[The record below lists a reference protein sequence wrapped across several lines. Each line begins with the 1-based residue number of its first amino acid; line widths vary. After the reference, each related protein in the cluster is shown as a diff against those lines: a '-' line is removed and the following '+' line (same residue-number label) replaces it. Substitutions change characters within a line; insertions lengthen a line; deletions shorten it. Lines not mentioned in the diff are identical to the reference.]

1 MDILIENLLPD
12 QSNLAIPGY
21 FVRSTAPRNVE
32 DRQNLVDRDR
42 PVIQDVIQRL
52 YDNHI
57 RSQQE
62 TGVVIAIHG
71 YNTGATD
78 DTETV
83 WDGWYQPLCTY
94 ANYDDPFI
102 RQDPNRFVFLGY
114 RWPSESVAQKHNLRT
129 AFRALPFLLKTL
141 LITGT
146 AVALLSLILLLAIGA
161 AWWVI
166 PLSLGVF
173 GLSLV
178 VCLVLLRFSVYF
190 RDTYRATYF
199 GVNDLVELIRQLDQG
214 LVQLK
219 MAELLPDQALFDRI
233 LTDIPDLQGLEY
245 SAFLGAVN
253 TIRRERDKRPDLI
266 IQLDDV
272 RFRQF
277 IQRLQSFSGIDSVID
292 PSVLPHL
299 VLRLDA
305 VQAETLQRAETY
317 WKRRPIKLSFIGH
330 SMGAHVTTQTIRI
343 LSDVFDPRSIGKVG
357 DQSEKMPSSRIGRV
371 FCLGRLVLVSPDIP
385 VLAITSGRSNFLRSS
400 LRRFEEAYLFSNEG
414 DLALRLASTAANYF
428 SFPARTRTQ
437 GYRLG
442 NVTVK
447 ANGSDG
453 KTLFGI
459 VNIATPMNRLLP
471 YLEVKVLNQR
481 KPQTLDPSPVVQA
494 KLRQEL
500 KDEAVMVNDGDKD
513 KQSLADLFTYFD
525 CTEYRDF
532 TDYNAK
538 AQETIRNVMILNG
551 QRSPLNLFD
560 YVRLFLAFVQFS
572 PRSFPKGRDVHG
584 GYFWGKFSKLLLYR
598 LVFLGFSGLLDS
610 LDQTPLETLGITA
623 LPDYLKAELEQA
635 RLAPLEPTA
644 GATASQ
650 PIDPPL
656 SQQRQTALRYL
667 SWICQ
672 QKHIQAAVSPER
684 YQVDVIGI
692 EREEVREEML
702 LREKSVD
709 VMSDVVSHR
718 HRLS

>member
-12 QSNLAIPGY
+12 QTNLAIPSY

-42 PVIQDVIQRL
+42 PMIQDVVKRL
-52 YDNHI
+52 YDNHT

-62 TGVVIAIHG
+62 TGVIIAIHG
-71 YNTGATD
+71 YNTGSAD
-78 DTETV
+78 ENETV

-94 ANYDDPFI
+94 ANNDPFI

-114 RWPSESVAQKHNLRT
+114 RWPSESVAQKNNLRN
-129 AFRALPFLLKTL
+129 AFRALPFLLKVL
-141 LITGT
+141 LIGGF
-146 AVALLSLILLLAIGA
+146 ALALLSFILLVAIGA
-161 AWWVI
+161 AWWAI
-166 PLSLGVF
+166 PFGLGIL

-214 LVQLK
+214 LVQQK
-219 MAELLPDQALFDRI
+219 MEEILSDQALFDRV
-233 LTDIPDLQGLEY
+233 LNDIPELQGLEY
-245 SAFLGAVN
+245 SAFLGAVSI
-253 TIRRERDKRPDLI
+253 IRQERGKRPDLI
-266 IQLDDV
+266 IQLNDA
-272 RFRQF
+272 RFQQF
-277 IQRLQSFSGIDSVID
+277 VQRLQSFSGIDSVIS
-292 PSVLPHL
+292 PSILPRL
-299 VLRLDA
+299 VMQLDMI
-305 VQAETLQRAETY
+305 QAETLQEAEIY

-385 VLAITSGRSNFLRSS
+385 LLAITSGRSNFLRSS

-453 KTLFGI
+453 KALFGI
-459 VNIATPMNRLLP
+459 VNLTNPMAHLLP
-471 YLEVKVLNQR
+471 YLEVNVLNQR
-481 KPQTLDPSPVVQA
+481 KPQTLDPSPAKQA
-494 KLRQEL
+494 KIRQEF
-500 KDEAVMVNDGDKD
+500 KEESVITHEGDKD
-513 KQSLADLFTYFD
+513 EQSLADLFTYFD

-532 TDYNAK
+532 TSYNAK
-538 AQETIRNVMILNG
+538 AKETVRNVMVLNG
-551 QRSPLNLFD
+551 QRSPLKLFG
-560 YVRLFLAFVQFS
+560 YIRLFIAFARFS

-610 LDQTPLETLGITA
+610 LDQTPLDTLGFAA
-623 LPDYLKAELEQA
+623 LPDYVKAELEQA
-635 RLAPLEPTA
+635 SSSTDTA
-644 GATASQ
+644 DGS
-650 PIDPPL
+650 IDR
-656 SQQRQTALRYL
+656 QQQQKRRQAAMRYL

-672 QKHIQAAVSPER
+672 QKYIQAAVSPER
-684 YQVDVIGI
+684 YQVDVMGI

-702 LREKSVD
+702 LREKAVD
-709 VMSDVVSHR
+709 TSHGN
-718 HRLS
+718 RLR